1 MRKALLFISTF
12 TAIISI
18 QPVFAVDYV
27 ACREMLRTK
36 NELIVYAEKAEGCL
50 MTWIEK
56 NPSQDICADMGREA
70 RGQKIYRKIGYK
82 TFYTK
87 AGYEWF
93 VSSVKVSKDMKRA
106 GCPYQ

>member
-1 MRKALLFISTF
+1 MKKALTFISTVS
-12 TAIISI
+12 ALISI

-36 NELIVYAEKAEGCL
+36 NELIVYAEQAEGCL
-50 MTWIEK
+50 ITYTIK
-56 NPSQDICADMGREA
+56 NPTQDICADMGREA

-87 AGYEWF
+87 AGYKWF
-93 VSSVKVSKDMKRA
+93 VSSGKVSRDMVRA
-106 GCPYQ
+106 GCPYE